1 MRTQHFRRAVRVLA
15 FAAGFSV
22 AMPQVN
28 AQRAG
33 GGQGSGCPGDPA
45 AEFVKCAME
54 KAKTFQPPRLP
65 DGKPN
70 FQGNWEVGRSRR
82 LIEAHEAEGG
92 QFGIPKETTLVV
104 DPPDGKIP
112 YTKEGAAKRNLR
124 NSQQE
129 ALKTSVEFMDP
140 GARCFSKGVPRM
152 HMNNPSFFEFVQ
164 TPKAVFILHEQN
176 HVSEIIPFDDGS
188 ARLSKN
194 IKLWMG
200 DERAHWEGDTLVVVA
215 TNHNGLTWID
225 DHGTPISADAKVTER
240 YTLVDPDQISYSAT
254 IEDPAM
260 FTRPW
265 TMAFP
270 LKRNKE
276 KGLERMEFACH
287 EGNKSNE
294 LQLAV
299 GTK

>member
-1 MRTQHFRRAVRVLA
+1 VSTQRFSRSAGIALL
-15 FAAGFSV
+15 AAGCLICSR
-22 AMPQVN
+22 PLS
-28 AQRAG
+28 AQRAA
-33 GGQGSGCPGDPA
+33 GQEQGCPGDPA
-45 AEFVKCAME
+45 AAFVKCAAE

-112 YTKEGAAKRNLR
+112 YSKAGLEKRNLR
-124 NSQQE
+124 NSQQDV
-129 ALKTSVEFMDP
+129 LKTAKEFIDP
-140 GARCFSKGVPRM
+140 GARCFAKGVPRM
-152 HMNNPSFFEFVQ
+152 HMNNPSFFQFIQ
-164 TPKAVFILHEQN
+164 TPKAILILHEQN
-176 HVSEIIPFDDGS
+176 HVNEIIPFDDGS
-188 ARLSKN
+188 PRLSKK

-200 DERAHWEGDTLVVVA
+200 DERARWDGDTLVVET

-225 DHGTPISADAKVTER
+225 DHGTPISADAKVIER
-240 YTLVDPDQISYSAT
+240 YRLIDQNQIWYSAT
-254 IEDPAM
+254 IDDPEM
-260 FTRPW
+260 FTQVW

-270 LKRNKE
+270 LKRNTE

-287 EGNKSNE
+287 EGNKSND
-294 LQLAV
+294 LQLLE
-299 GTK
+299 TKK